1 MNIGTKVHEGLEAF
15 AAATAMEK
23 LFERDT
29 LNYPGECVDIVG
41 QVVGPNWLGEHF
53 VITDVTCVCDV
64 ETGAETTVAHLEHLT
79 GERKMLV
86 TSEAKREF
94 VTKTA
99 AIKLAREEVPVLP
112 EWREIREVEAT
123 LPKHHLWI

>member
-1 MNIGTKVHEGLEAF
+1 MSITEAF
-15 AAATAMEK
+15 GVASPVEFP
-23 LFERDT
+23 FERDT
-29 LNYPGECVDIVG
+29 LNYPGECVDIIG

-53 VITDVTCVCDV
+53 VITDVTCVCSV
-64 ETGAETTVAHLEHLT
+64 ETGADTTIAHLEHLT
-79 GERKMLV
+79 GERKALV

-99 AIKLAREEVPVLP
+99 AIKLARQEIPALP

-123 LPKHHLWI
+123 LPKSHLWI